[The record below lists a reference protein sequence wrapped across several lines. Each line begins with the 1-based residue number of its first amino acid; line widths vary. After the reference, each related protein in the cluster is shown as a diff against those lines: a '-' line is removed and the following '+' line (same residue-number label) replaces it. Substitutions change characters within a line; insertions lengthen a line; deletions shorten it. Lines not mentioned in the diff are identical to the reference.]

1 MGKIIGS
8 IFGGASGPDTS
19 GLEKD
24 NKRLRDEQLA
34 EKRSLAQEKAGR
46 RRRIASR
53 RGALQFADTGA
64 TGLSKTLGAGSAQGA
79 A

>member
-8 IFGGASGPDTS
+8 IFGGGPDTS
-19 GLEKD
+19 GLAEE

-34 EKRSLAQEKAGR
+34 EKRANAQEKAGR

-64 TGLSKTLGAGSAQGA
+64 SGLSKTLGGGSAQGA